1 MIPRACVFITCFSV
15 TSNANNLIGFFIQGH
30 YIGIQ
35 MSVESNG
42 KAIFPSLNNGIVVV
56 MAFLFGEIF
65 VFLANVSTEGDRQ
78 GSPPGLVDGSQSRRL
93 FSFN

>member
-1 MIPRACVFITCFSV
+1 MIPLACVFITCFSV

-65 VFLANVSTEGDRQ
+65 VFLANVSNRQ